1 MRLFNIILYSTQ
13 WVNFNSFF
21 MSEDKTI
28 NEDAVKSEKK
38 RNTILTILSFVFIIG
53 GGLWILSLFFDFHR
67 YETTNNA
74 QVESYIN
81 SVTARASG
89 HVVSIRFDSHQFVH
103 KGDTLVV
110 LDDEEYRIKVK
121 QNEADLAAAEG
132 NLHSLEQSI
141 VTATSKEA
149 ASKDKLSGDKAD
161 LDKAQKDYERFRNMY
176 ADSAVTRNQYDQ
188 VVSKLQSTKSYLN
201 AGEKEL
207 MASESSTKQS
217 ITNLEAA
224 RATVDRKKADLE
236 DAQLQLSYTRII
248 AMADGYVGERTI
260 SVGELIG
267 ANQVVATLVLSNK
280 VWVTANFKETQIG
293 KIKVGQEVT
302 ITIDALNDKEF
313 KGKVVGFSPATGA
326 KFSMVEPDNSTG
338 NFVKITQRIPVKIDF
353 EASAKELG
361 DVKPGMSVTVEI
373 KK

>member
-1 MRLFNIILYSTQ
+1 
-13 WVNFNSFF
+13 

-81 SVTARASG
+81 SVTARATG
-89 HVVSIRFDSHQFVH
+89 HVASIRFDSHQFVH
-103 KGDTLVV
+103 KGDTLVI
-110 LDDEEYRIKVK
+110 LDDQEYRIKVK
-121 QNEADLAAAEG
+121 QAEADLAVAVG

-149 ASKDKLSGDKAD
+149 ASKDKLTGDKAD

-188 VVSKLQSTKSYLN
+188 VVSKLQSTKAYLN
-201 AGEKEL
+201 AGEEEL
-207 MASESSTKQS
+207 LASASSTKQS
-217 ITNLEAA
+217 YTNLEAA
-224 RATVDRKKADLE
+224 KATVERKKADLE
-236 DAQLQLSYTRII
+236 NALLQLSYTRII
-248 AMADGYVGERTI
+248 SLADGYVGERTI
-260 SVGELIG
+260 SVGELIST
-267 ANQVVATLVLSNK
+267 NQVVATLVLNQK
-280 VWVTANFKETQIG
+280 VWVTANFKETQIE
-293 KIKVGQEVT
+293 KIKPGQEVT
-302 ITIDALNDKEF
+302 ITIDALNGKEF

-353 EASAKELG
+353 EASEKELEA
-361 DVKPGMSVTVEI
+361 VKPGMSATVEI
-373 KK
+373 RK